1 MITIAMNITIV
12 WAGGQ
17 NSQEVDYQEEA
28 RLLGQEKVQLEDH
41 RYNNDIIMTSSRGSS
56 ITLTGSSQWTWS
68 IQCLP
73 LPLSLQLL

>member
-41 RYNNDIIMTSSRGSS
+41 R
-56 ITLTGSSQWTWS
+56 
-68 IQCLP
+68 
-73 LPLSLQLL
+73 